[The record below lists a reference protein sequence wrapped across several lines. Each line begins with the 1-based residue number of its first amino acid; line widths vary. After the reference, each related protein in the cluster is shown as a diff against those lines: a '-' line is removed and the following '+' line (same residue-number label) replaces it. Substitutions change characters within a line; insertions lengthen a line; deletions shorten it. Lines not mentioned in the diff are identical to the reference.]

1 MKKLTYIS
9 LTALLILACNS
20 EKKESLD
27 RILESK
33 NIEKIREKR
42 KEINAQKLE
51 LNSKLDAIDKV
62 LSNLDTSKKIPL
74 VSTITLKNEPF
85 NHFIELQGNVN
96 TRDMLV
102 LYPQFAGTLHH
113 IAVKEGQYVKK
124 GQILAKIDD
133 GGLTQQLNQL
143 KIQKNLAQT
152 TYERQERLWKQNIG
166 SEFPIN

>member
-20 EKKESLD
+20 EKESLD

-33 NIEKIREKR
+33 NIEKIRGKR

-51 LNSKLDAIDKV
+51 LNSKLDAIDEV
-62 LSNLDTSKKIPL
+62 LSDLDTSKKIPL

-102 LYPQFAGTLHH
+102 LYPQLQAHFITLLSKKDNML
-113 IAVKEGQYVKK
+113 KEGKS
-124 GQILAKIDD
+124 L
-133 GGLTQQLNQL
+133 L
-143 KIQKNLAQT
+143 KLMMVD
-152 TYERQERLWKQNIG
+152 
-166 SEFPIN
+166 

>member
-9 LTALLILACNS
+9 LTALLFLACNS

-51 LNSKLDAIDKV
+51 LNSKLDAIDEV
-62 LSNLDTSKKIPL
+62 LSDLDTSKKIPL

-124 GQILAKIDD
+124 GKYL
-133 GGLTQQLNQL
+133 L
-143 KIQKNLAQT
+143 KLMMVD
-152 TYERQERLWKQNIG
+152 
-166 SEFPIN
+166 